1 MNMQQISSIQGN
13 ANAAVV
19 GTYTIM
25 NANKTKV
32 IVPPLAL
39 QKEYVEKIEVID
51 NQKDTINRS
60 IEESQK
66 LFDYTM
72 DKYFG

>member
-1 MNMQQISSIQGN
+1 MNQIQSN

-25 NANKTKV
+25 NAKKTKV
-32 IVPPLAL
+32 IMPPIAL
-39 QKEYVEKIEVID
+39 QKEYVKKVEHIEQQKEVIARAI
-51 NQKDTINRS
+51 T
-60 IEESQK
+60 ETQK